1 MSDEFGFTNLFLVK
15 RYNVFKGMSKYS
27 FFVGLGEIVVTID
40 RSLKRKGRLARS
52 RNVLKREERI
62 AQMEVEDKWVEGR
75 SPLGIPKTRVIKI
88 TLGKKKKVKA
98 EPAEGEK
105 DKKPAK
111 KGK

>member
-1 MSDEFGFTNLFLVK
+1 M
-15 RYNVFKGMSKYS
+15 
-27 FFVGLGEIVVTID
+27 TID
-40 RSLKRKGRLARS
+40 RSLKRKGRLNRS

-75 SPLGIPKTRVIKI
+75 SPLGIPKTRVMKI

-98 EPAEGEK
+98 EAAEG
-105 DKKPAK
+105 DKKGDKKAAK